1 MAILKTVITTVMC
14 AGLIACSSLGRV
26 HSQTDAET
34 TFSQRTPEERARLAS
49 FLNLELYVYETV
61 VVSPALTQEHF
72 NAHLDYQIHLEKTGV
87 LYGAG
92 PLYDGD
98 TGRPS
103 AGLVIVRAESMEQA
117 KAIADADPMHA
128 SGARSYSMRRW
139 KLNEGA
145 LNVTLNFSDQTL
157 SVER

>member
-1 MAILKTVITTVMC
+1 MRLNRFTLIGTLCAVVVGC
-14 AGLIACSSLGRV
+14 AGVERA
-26 HSQTDAET
+26 HSQAET
-34 TFSQRTPEERARLAS
+34 EPQFSTRTAEERARLAS

-61 VVSPALTQEHF
+61 LVSPEKAKEQF
-72 NAHLDYQIHLEKTGV
+72 NAHLDYQVHLEKSGV

-103 AGLVIVRAESMEQA
+103 AGLVIVRAASMEDA
-117 KAIADADPMHA
+117 KAIADADPMH
-128 SGARSYSMRRW
+128 STGARTYTMRRW

-145 LNVTLNFSDQTL
+145 INVTLNFSDQSATID
-157 SVER
+157 